1 MNLALWIVHVVLA
14 AMFALAG
21 VMNSTRPKEALAR
34 HLPWAEDLPPA
45 REHSR

>member
-21 VMNSTRPKEALAR
+21 VMNSTRPKKALAR
-34 HLPWAEDLPPA
+34 NLPWAEDLPPA
-45 REHSR
+45 KEHS